1 MPIEVERVTYV
12 FASELAAE
20 LGVSRTTFWRW
31 RREGKIPSGRR
42 YRDGQILF
50 SEVEAQRV
58 RDFAT
63 RIEPIDLADP
73 RQLRLF

>member
-1 MPIEVERVTYV
+1 MPIEVDGTTYL

-31 RREGKIPSGRR
+31 RREGKIPAGRR
-42 YRDGQILF
+42 FRDRQVLF
-50 SEVEAQRV
+50 AEEEARRV

-63 RIEPIDLADP
+63 RIEPINAGDSQ
-73 RQLRLF
+73 QLRLF